1 MKKKGEKNMK
11 NLNEKE
17 IKCRISGEDNGK
29 KNDGKR
35 GRNALLPWQVRLFV
49 G

>member
-17 IKCRISGEDNGK
+17 IKCRM
-29 KNDGKR
+29 R
-35 GRNALLPWQVRLFV
+35 GRQWEEEKYKEKNEKKDA
-49 G
+49 